1 MQRCFLARQLA
12 GVCLLALAACSSLE
26 PITLPQSLP
35 PRVSLPS
42 VAFFPQQDNWCGPAS
57 LASLLVHAGISVT
70 PEQLAPQVFLPGRQ
84 GALNLEL
91 LAASRRHGL
100 MPYVLQGDNN
110 ALLQELAAGHPIL
123 VLLDLGMPPLSRWH
137 YAVLTGYD
145 SASREFQMISGE
157 QANSRIEWAVFQR
170 LWARGQNWAMLVT
183 VPGTLPATA
192 ELMPLLQQG
201 AALEQMGRFIDAGKI
216 YAAAATRWPQ
226 SAALWFAS
234 GNVAYRAGDRAA
246 AEARWQQALLLD
258 ADLAAARHNL
268 VELLRQQGRHAE
280 AARLLK
286 QGLLRDPQQPLL
298 RPLTDSMPSAAD

>member
-100 MPYVLQGDNN
+100 MP
-110 ALLQELAAGHPIL
+110 
-123 VLLDLGMPPLSRWH
+123 PLSRWH

-216 YAAAATRWPQ
+216 YAAAKRWPQ